1 MHSAAG
7 LTILSNLID
16 RAGHYT
22 GAALKSSTIAD
33 KPNNHQEMMKNLE
46 SLLPSKEVILKLVRR
61 SLNDT
66 DSNVTV
72 LATSILKRMSSW
84 P

>member
-1 MHSAAG
+1 MDSAAG

-16 RAGHYT
+16 RAGHHS
-22 GAALKSSTIAD
+22 GAPLKSSTNTD
-33 KPNNHQEMMKNLE
+33 KPNSHQEMMKNLE
-46 SLLPSKEVILKLVRR
+46 SLLPSKEVILKLVRG

-66 DSNVTV
+66 DSHVTI
-72 LATSILKRMSSW
+72 LATSILKRMSWW